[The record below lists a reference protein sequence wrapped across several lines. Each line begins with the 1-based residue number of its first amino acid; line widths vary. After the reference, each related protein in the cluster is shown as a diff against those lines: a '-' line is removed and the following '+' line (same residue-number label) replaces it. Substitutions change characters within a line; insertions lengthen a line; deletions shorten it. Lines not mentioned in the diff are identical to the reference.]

1 MRRILIAGTGSGCGK
16 TTASLLL
23 MALLRESGLRVAPYK
38 VGPDYIDPGFHSA
51 VCGRPSH
58 NLDTFLMERDDTLSL
73 LDADADVAV
82 IEGVMGYYDG
92 LDVRTL
98 RCSTW
103 ELARLTRTPVLLVV
117 DASGGAASVAAQVKG
132 FKTLRE
138 DSGLAGVL
146 VNRVSGAGHFAQV
159 SEAVRRY
166 TGLPCVGYIPKNTR
180 LDFPSR
186 HLGLIPAEE
195 TPDAVQR
202 IRQAAGMLR
211 ETVDVPLL
219 LKLMQQAPEL
229 PHERRRIE
237 RPDQPFRLAVARD
250 EAFSFYYQANLDVL
264 ERMGMELTYFS
275 PLRDA
280 ALPVGIDGLYL
291 GGGFPEVFA
300 QALSGNQGMRES
312 IRAALEDGLPCYAEC
327 GGLLYLSQDIDGV
340 PMVGFL
346 PARCR
351 MTERLQRFGYVQV
364 EDRTGLCFPAH
375 EFHHAMAE
383 PLEGARMA
391 YTVRKASAP
400 QKGWACGFERK
411 RTLAAFAHA
420 HFLSHPEL
428 VRRFWG

>member
-1 MRRILIAGTGSGCGK
+1 MNRILIAGTGSGCGK

-38 VGPDYIDPGFHSA
+38 VGPDYIDPGFHRA

-58 NLDTFLMERDDTLSL
+58 NLDTFLMEREDILSL
-73 LDADADVAV
+73 LHADADVAV

-92 LDVRTL
+92 LDVRSL

-103 ELARLTRTPVLLVV
+103 EMARLTRTPVLLVV

-132 FKTLRE
+132 FRTLRE

-146 VNRVSGAGHFAQV
+146 VNRVSGAGHYAQV
-159 SEAVRRY
+159 SEAIRLY

-202 IRQAAGMLR
+202 IWQAAAGVR
-211 ETVDVPLL
+211 ETIDLPLL
-219 LKLMQQAPEL
+219 LQLMQQAPEL
-229 PHERRRIE
+229 PQERREIARLD
-237 RPDQPFRLAVARD
+237 RPFRLAVARD
-250 EAFSFYYQANLDVL
+250 EAFSFYYQANLDL
-264 ERMGMELTYFS
+264 LAQMGMELAFFS
-275 PLRDA
+275 PLRDR
-280 ALPVGIDGLYL
+280 ALPEGADGLYL

-300 QALSGNQGMRES
+300 RTLSDNRAMRES
-312 IRAALEDGLPCYAEC
+312 VREALEGELPCYAEC
-327 GGLLYLSQDIDGV
+327 GGLLYLSQEIDGV

-375 EFHHAMAE
+375 EFHHAVAE
-383 PLEGARMA
+383 PLEGACMA
-391 YTVRKASAP
+391 YTVRKASAQ
-400 QKGWACGFERK
+400 QKAWACGFERK

>member
-38 VGPDYIDPGFHSA
+38 VGPDYIDPGFHRA

-58 NLDTFLMERDDTLSL
+58 NLDTFLMDREDILSL

-92 LDVRTL
+92 LDVCTL

-103 ELARLTRTPVLLVV
+103 ELAKLTRTPVLLVV

-132 FKTLRE
+132 FMTLRE

-146 VNRVSGAGHFAQV
+146 VNRVSGAGHYAQV

-166 TGLPCVGYIPKNTR
+166 TGLPCVGYLPKNTR

-186 HLGLIPAEE
+186 HLGLIPADE
-195 TPDAVQR
+195 TPDVVQR
-202 IRQAAGMLR
+202 IRQAAGTIR
-211 ETVDVPLL
+211 ETIDLPLL
-219 LKLMQQAPEL
+219 LRLTQQALEL
-229 PHERRRIE
+229 PHGRREIARLD
-237 RPDQPFRLAVARD
+237 RPFRLAVAWD
-250 EAFSFYYQANLDVL
+250 EAFSFYYQANLDLL
-264 ERMGMELTYFS
+264 ERMGMELVCFS

-280 ALPVGIDGLYL
+280 ALPEGMDGLYL

-300 QALSGNQGMRES
+300 RELSGNQRMRES
-312 IRAALEDGLPCYAEC
+312 VRTALEGELPCYAEC
-327 GGLLYLSQDIDGV
+327 GGLLYLSQDIGGV

-364 EDRTGLCFPAH
+364 EDRTGMRFPAH
-375 EFHHAMAE
+375 EFHHAVAE
-383 PLEGARMA
+383 PLAGAKLA
-391 YTVRKASAP
+391 YTVRKASVP
-400 QKGWACGFERK
+400 QKAWACGFEKK

>member
-1 MRRILIAGTGSGCGK
+1 MNRILIAGTGSGCGK

-38 VGPDYIDPGFHSA
+38 VGPDYIDPGFHCA

-58 NLDTFLMERDDTLSL
+58 NLDTFLMEREDILSL
-73 LDADADVAV
+73 LHADADVAV

-103 ELARLTRTPVLLVV
+103 EMARLTRTPVLLVV

-132 FKTLRE
+132 FRTLRE

-146 VNRVSGAGHFAQV
+146 VNRVSGAAHYAQV
-159 SEAVRRY
+159 SEAIRLY

-186 HLGLIPAEE
+186 HLGLIPAGE

-202 IRQAAGMLR
+202 IQQAAGALR
-211 ETVDVPLL
+211 ETIDLPLL
-219 LKLMQQAPEL
+219 LQLMQQAPEL
-229 PHERRRIE
+229 PQERREVARLD
-237 RPDQPFRLAVARD
+237 RPFRLAVARD
-250 EAFSFYYQANLDVL
+250 EAFSFYYQANLDL
-264 ERMGMELTYFS
+264 LAQMGMELVCFS

-280 ALPVGIDGLYL
+280 ALPVGVDGLYL

-300 QALSGNQGMRES
+300 RALSGNQTMRES
-312 IRAALEDGLPCYAEC
+312 VREALEGGLPCYAEC
-327 GGLLYLSQDIDGV
+327 GGLLYLSQDVDGV
-340 PMVGFL
+340 PMAGFL
-346 PARCR
+346 PVRCR

-375 EFHHAMAE
+375 EFHHAVAE
-383 PLEGARMA
+383 PLDGACMA
-391 YTVRKASAP
+391 YNVRKAGAP
-400 QKGWACGFERK
+400 QKAWACGFEKK

>member
-1 MRRILIAGTGSGCGK
+1 MNRILIAGTGSGCGK

-23 MALLRESGLRVAPYK
+23 MALLREHGLRVAPYK
-38 VGPDYIDPGFHSA
+38 VGPDYIDPGFHRA

-58 NLDTFLMERDDTLSL
+58 NLDTFLMEREDILSL
-73 LDADADVAV
+73 LHADADVAV

-92 LDVRTL
+92 LDARTL

-103 ELARLTRTPVLLVV
+103 EMARLTRTPVLLVV

-132 FKTLRE
+132 FMTLRE

-146 VNRVSGAGHFAQV
+146 VNRVSGAGHYARV
-159 SEAVRRY
+159 SEAVRLY

-186 HLGLIPAEE
+186 HLGLIPADE

-202 IRQAAGMLR
+202 IRQAAGALR

-219 LKLMQQAPEL
+219 LQLMQQAPEL
-229 PHERRRIE
+229 PQGRREVARLD
-237 RPDQPFRLAVARD
+237 RPFRLAVARD
-250 EAFSFYYQANLDVL
+250 EAFSFYYQANLNLL
-264 ERMGMELTYFS
+264 ERMGMNLVYFS
-275 PLRDA
+275 PLCDA
-280 ALPVGIDGLYL
+280 ALPVGVDGLYL

-300 QALSGNQGMRES
+300 RTLSDNQAMRES
-312 IRAALEDGLPCYAEC
+312 VREALEGGLPCYAEC
-327 GGLLYLSQDIDGV
+327 GGLLYLSQEIDGV

-375 EFHHAMAE
+375 EFHHAAAE
-383 PLEGARMA
+383 PLDGARMA
-391 YTVRKASAP
+391 YTVRKAGAP
-400 QKGWACGFERK
+400 QKTWACGFERK